1 MPVVRLLLEVNYR
14 YYLLVP
20 ENPDRYEVPSQLVRL
35 PVRLLLEVNYC
46 FTYLRILAARLEVPS
61 RLVMLSARLLLGV
74 N

>member
-46 FTYLRILAARLEVPS
+46 FTYLRILAAR
-61 RLVMLSARLLLGV
+61 
-74 N
+74 